1 MFWSFLEQLR
11 VSFPKLSLMISM
23 WVNKQTNKKRF
34 IRDNE
39 YLILKKGSERRAMK
53 EEKRKRKGV
62 TEGVSDGGYVV
73 GGGLIDGGR
82 KKRM

>member
-1 MFWSFLEQLR
+1 
-11 VSFPKLSLMISM
+11 
-23 WVNKQTNKKRF
+23 
-34 IRDNE
+34 
-39 YLILKKGSERRAMK
+39 MK